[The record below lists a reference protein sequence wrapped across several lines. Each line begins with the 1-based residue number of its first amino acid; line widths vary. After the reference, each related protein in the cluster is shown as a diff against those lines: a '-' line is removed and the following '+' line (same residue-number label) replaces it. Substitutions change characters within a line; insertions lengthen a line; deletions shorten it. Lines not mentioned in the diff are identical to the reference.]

1 MNTIILRKI
10 VEGTPRKE
18 LGMMQNIRKRK
29 ESKRK
34 EQGKARFDKEK
45 LVKLK
50 KEKKE
55 EKEENIG
62 KLKKKLERKQNK
74 KFKKQMKKEKDKPE
88 EKYSDISRR
97 KRMKVWML
105 VVALISC
112 LFIGRIAWIQFVMGE
127 ELKQM
132 AYEQQSLDRAV
143 NPRRGTIYDATGKT
157 ILAVSSTVN
166 TITVNPNNISKEN
179 KEKVARALSNIFE
192 LDYETVLKKVKK
204 NTSIE
209 TIVRRIEK
217 KKADE
222 LRIWME
228 DNGITVGIN
237 IDEDTKRYYPYN
249 SLASQVI
256 GFCGSDNQ
264 GLDGIEAIYEEELQG
279 EKGRITKVTD
289 ANGGEIEGEGENYIS
304 AIDGNDLVISIDATI
319 QGIAEKYLKEAC
331 IDNVCT
337 DGGNIIIMN
346 PKTGDILAM
355 AGYPNYNLNEPYE
368 TTIEELKGNWDNLSE
383 SDQIKEMQ
391 KVWRNKAVADTY
403 EPGSTFK
410 LITTSAALEEG
421 ITTTDKEGEFCCT
434 GGITIAGVRISCWR
448 YYNPHGSESLRQAL
462 MNSCNPVF
470 IGLGQ
475 EIGVSKYYDYLEKF
489 GLLKRTGIDLPGE
502 AGSIFLKEDKVGP
515 VELATISFGQRFEIT
530 PIQMITAVSTI
541 ANKETYVKPRIVKQ
555 IIDSQTGEIT
565 NIPVEET
572 EKVISKETAEG
583 VLSMMGS
590 VVAQGT
596 GKNAQV
602 QGYSIGG
609 KTGTSEDGVNTGKYV
624 TSFVGVA
631 PVSDPEVVILITL
644 YNPTGEGGHQGG
656 GVAAPI
662 ASQVLGEVLPYLEI
676 QQDNISEE
684 DIKKEVEVPNVV
696 GMTISEAKKVLEEAG
711 VGISYEEVEED
722 ISEKIVTSQVPV
734 GGIKIY
740 EGTNVVIEYGE
751 K

>member
-1 MNTIILRKI
+1 MKKTKY
-10 VEGTPRKE
+10 RKE
-18 LGMMQNIRKRK
+18 NKRK
-29 ESKRK
+29 DKIK
-34 EQGKARFDKEK
+34 PRFDKIEIN
-45 LVKLK
+45 KLK
-50 KEKKE
+50 KNEKSKG
-55 EKEENIG
+55 ENIHR
-62 KLKKKLERKQNK
+62 LKKKVEAKQNK
-74 KFKKQMKKEKDKPE
+74 KYRKEMKKENFKTE
-88 EKYSDISRR
+88 EKNSEITRR
-97 KRMKVWML
+97 KRMKIWIAL
-105 VVALISC
+105 VIIVSLA
-112 LFIGRIAWIQFVMGE
+112 FIARIAWLQFVMGD

-132 AYEQQSLDRAV
+132 ALEQQSLDRAI
-143 NPRRGTIYDATGKT
+143 NPRRGTIYDSTGKT
-157 ILAVSSTVN
+157 VLAISSTVN
-166 TITVNPNNISKEN
+166 TITVNPNNIAKED
-179 KEKVARALSNIFE
+179 KEKVATALANIFE
-192 LDYETVLKKVKK
+192 LDYDTVLKRV
-204 NTSIE
+204 NRNSSIE
-209 TIVRRIEK
+209 TIARKVEK
-217 KKADE
+217 EKADE
-222 LRIWME
+222 LRIWMA
-228 DNGITVGIN
+228 DNNIEVGIN

-249 SLASQVI
+249 NLASQVI

-304 AIDGNDLVISIDATI
+304 AIDGNDLVLSIDATI

-331 IDNVCT
+331 IDNECT

-346 PKTGDILAM
+346 PKTGDILAT

-368 TTIEELKGNWDNLSE
+368 TTIEELKPIWDSMSE
-383 SDQIKEMQ
+383 TDQVKEMQ

-410 LITTSAALEEG
+410 LITASAALEEG

-434 GGITIAGVRISCWR
+434 GGITVAGVRISCWR

-541 ANKETYVKPRIVKQ
+541 ANKGTYVKPRIVKQ
-555 IIDSQTGEIT
+555 IVNSQTGEVT
-565 NIPVEET
+565 EIPIEKT
-572 EKVISKETAEG
+572 EGVVSKETAEG

-590 VVAQGT
+590 VVAEGT

-631 PVSDPEVVILITL
+631 PVSDPEVVVLITL

-656 GVAAPI
+656 VWFI
-662 ASQVLGEVLPYLEI
+662 LTTQK
-676 QQDNISEE
+676 NIE
-684 DIKKEVEVPNVV
+684 
-696 GMTISEAKKVLEEAG
+696 
-711 VGISYEEVEED
+711 
-722 ISEKIVTSQVPV
+722 
-734 GGIKIY
+734 
-740 EGTNVVIEYGE
+740 
-751 K
+751 